1 MTRYRMVVVFTLILL
16 VALLAGCS
24 AEALQKSSGNMEK
37 LGKAGLGTAG
47 ESVVNEAAE
56 RVDGFVKAYEDCLV
70 WEEELYADGKA
81 KQATFKTGDSISGE
95 KNSTCRYSVLWL

>member
-47 ESVVNEAAE
+47 ESVVNEAVE
-56 RVDGFVKAYEDCLV
+56 LLNGFIEKYEACFQ
-70 WEEELYADGKA
+70 WNSPNYNNDGKA
-81 KQATFKTGDSISGE
+81 DMSIFLTG
-95 KNSTCRYSVLWL
+95 